1 MRDIISRKKG
11 NDPIVCLHT
20 LSKDI
25 VLEREHWM
33 YMQKNGCNDP
43 SWSDGVNLNLTR
55 NHIIYDKTVI
65 AEICSE
71 TGLPFPAEYYIP
83 TPPEVDNDYMANL
96 RQKERVKRLKQFGRE
111 LTRKCPSYDPEQMSL
126 F

>member
-1 MRDIISRKKG
+1 MKKDDG
-11 NDPIVCLHT
+11 PIARLHT
-20 LSKDI
+20 LSEDI
-25 VLEREHWM
+25 VREREHWM

-43 SWSDGVNLNLTR
+43 FWSDGVNLNLTR

-83 TPPEVDNDYMANL
+83 TPPEVDNNYMANL
-96 RQKERVKRLKQFGRE
+96 RQKERVKRLKQFGGE
-111 LTRKCPSYDPEQMSL
+111 LTRKCPAYDPQQMSL